1 MMHLIKII
9 VNTELIIQCKT
20 EENNI
25 FKTVLVVLHE
35 VLVVLSATEFTLYLS
50 RTLQKN
56 DHNCKK
62 ATVANTPETLSISK
76 HNPHKY
82 KDEHFHMYS
91 EYADNISVITT
102 DKNKTDHIKKP
113 FVQTLKLSTFTQ
125 TNKKLLNMKS
135 INCKN

>member
-1 MMHLIKII
+1 M
-9 VNTELIIQCKT
+9 VNTELIIQCKI

-35 VLVVLSATEFTLYLS
+35 VLVVSSASEFTLYLS

-56 DHNCKK
+56 YHNCKK

-82 KDEHFHMYS
+82 KD
-91 EYADNISVITT
+91 
-102 DKNKTDHIKKP
+102 
-113 FVQTLKLSTFTQ
+113 
-125 TNKKLLNMKS
+125 
-135 INCKN
+135 